1 MRSGTG
7 FHSLSIAYAYD
18 APLPHTG
25 ADAEQVVNTAAAL
38 ARRGVSIELLI
49 PGLPQSTADPAV
61 LREYFQVAGDFRLG
75 LVAPAPIRIRLFEK
89 WVHAF
94 RVARDPRLAAADL
107 AYTRN
112 LPSAITLLRAGHR
125 VVYEHFRPWGDQYP
139 VLRPVLRWLLRH
151 PRLVGAIFHSAHTRD
166 SYLRL
171 GAPPE
176 RLLVAHNGWDPLR
189 MEPRLSRE
197 LARTRVGLP
206 AEATV
211 AVYTGRINRKKGL
224 DILLE
229 VARRLPQ
236 VTFVLVGSEGEG
248 PIEAEARRLAN
259 VRVVGW
265 QRFADL
271 APYLYAADLLLIP
284 PSLEPLQRHGN
295 TVLPIK
301 LFLYLASGRAILAP
315 QAPDTAEL
323 LTDHGNALLVP
334 PGDIDATTVAIQS
347 LTRDP
352 ALASRLGKAAL
363 ATAQGLSWD
372 SRSHRIL
379 SFLNSRLGN

>member
-1 MRSGTG
+1 MR
-7 FHSLSIAYAYD
+7 IAYAYD

-49 PGLPQSTADPAV
+49 PGLPQSARDPDA
-61 LREYFQVAGDFRLG
+61 LRDYFQVTGDFKLG
-75 LVAPAPIRIRLFEK
+75 LVAPAPIRLRFFEK

-112 LPSAITLLRAGHR
+112 LPTAFTLLRAGHR

-139 VLRPVLRWLLRH
+139 ILRPALRWLLRH
-151 PRLVGAIFHSAHTRD
+151 PRLVAAILHSAHTRD

-189 MEPRLSRE
+189 MQPRLSRE
-197 LARTRVGLP
+197 AARAQIGLP
-206 AEATV
+206 SEATV

-224 DILLE
+224 DILLDA
-229 VARRLPQ
+229 ARRLPQ
-236 VTFVLVGSEGEG
+236 VIFMLVGSEEEG
-248 PIEAEARRLAN
+248 AVEAEARTLSN
-259 VRVVGW
+259 VRVVAW

-271 APYLYAADLLLIP
+271 APYLYAADMLVIP
-284 PSLEPLQRHGN
+284 PSLEPLQLHGN

-315 QAPDTAEL
+315 LAPDTAEL
-323 LTDHGNALLVP
+323 LTDRGNALLVP
-334 PGDIDATTVAIQS
+334 PGDIDATVAAIES
-347 LTRDP
+347 LAHDQT
-352 ALASRLGKAAL
+352 LASRLGEAAF
-363 ATAQGLSWD
+363 ATARDLSWD
-372 SRSHRIL
+372 SRSHRIV
-379 SFLNSRLGN
+379 SFLNSRLQDRIAPP